1 MDERFL
7 ISRRAVLGG
16 IGLAGVSCWLPKG
29 MLTRKAQAQAAPPTR
44 FMVVHVPEG
53 MWNNASRPT
62 AGGASFGPIF
72 GPLDPYKADLTILN
86 KLSMKSRDKGPGGDG
101 HHRGVP
107 HMLTGIEMQ
116 DEGNAGGASIDQKIA
131 SAIGKGSKYASLQL
145 AVRIVY
151 TDTNSRP
158 IWSAPG
164 RVVPALQSPWD
175 AYTRIFGNGGAGTP
189 PPTTSMTGGTAQPAT
204 PPKFDLKKSALDYSM
219 DEVTRLSQRLS
230 ASDKE
235 RLQSYQDSLRDIE
248 RRLTEPMISVADCA
262 PPNVGTKTDPAA
274 EANYPKV
281 GQLQMDL
288 AVAAMQ
294 CGVTRVVSL
303 QWGNSNDQCR
313 YPWLDGIGAIGH
325 DLSHNNGNCDPSG
338 AKKTKVFN
346 WYSQQFAYL
355 LGKLKNIKEGDG
367 TMLDNTVVLWA
378 SEFGESNGHSPDNLL
393 WVLMGNAG
401 GYFKQGQ
408 VLDCG
413 NRSTNDLH
421 TSLQNAFGIADT
433 KFGGA
438 AYCQGPLPNIKA

>member
-1 MDERFL
+1 
-7 ISRRAVLGG
+7 
-16 IGLAGVSCWLPKG
+16 
-29 MLTRKAQAQAAPPTR
+29 
-44 FMVVHVPEG
+44 MVIHVPEG
-53 MWNNASRPT
+53 MWGSASRPS
-62 AGGASFGPIF
+62 AGGTTLGPIY
-72 GPLDPYKADLTILN
+72 GPLDQYKADLTILN

-116 DEGNAGGASIDQKIA
+116 DEGNAGGPSIDQKIA
-131 SAIGKGSKYASLQL
+131 SVIGKSSKYASLQL

-164 RVVPALQSPWD
+164 RVVPAIQSPWD
-175 AYTRIFGNGGAGTP
+175 AYTRIFGNGTMQPATTMTG
-189 PPTTSMTGGTAQPAT
+189 TSMPATT
-204 PPKFDLKKSALDYSM
+204 PPKFDLRKSALDYGM
-219 DEVTRLSQRLS
+219 DEVTRLGARLS
-230 ASDKE
+230 AADKE

-262 PPNVGTKTDPAA
+262 PPVLGNKVDAAA
-274 EANYPKV
+274 EANYPAV
-281 GQLQMDL
+281 GKLQMDL

-294 CGVTRVVSL
+294 CDVTRVVSL

-313 YPWLDGIGAIGH
+313 YPWLNGIGAIGH
-325 DLSHNNGNCDPSG
+325 DLAHNNGNCDPSG
-338 AKKTKVFN
+338 SKKTTVFN
-346 WYSQQFAYL
+346 WYAQQFAYL
-355 LGKLKNIKEGDG
+355 IGKLKNIKEGAG
-367 TMLDNTVVLWA
+367 TMLDNTVVLWV

-393 WVLMGNAG
+393 WVLAGNAN

-413 NRSTNDLH
+413 GRSTNDLH
-421 TSLQNAFGIADT
+421 CSLQNAFGIADT

-438 AYCQGPLPNIKA
+438 AYCAGPLPNIKA

>member
-1 MDERFL
+1 
-7 ISRRAVLGG
+7 
-16 IGLAGVSCWLPKG
+16 
-29 MLTRKAQAQAAPPTR
+29 
-44 FMVVHVPEG
+44 MVIHVPEG
-53 MWNNASRPT
+53 MWGSASRPS
-62 AGGASFGPIF
+62 ASGSTLGPIF
-72 GPLDPYKADLTILN
+72 GPLDAHKADITILN

-107 HMLTGIEMQ
+107 HMLTGIEML
-116 DEGNAGGASIDQKIA
+116 DEGNAGGPSIDQKIA
-131 SAIGKGSKYASLQL
+131 GVIGKSTKYASLQL

-175 AYTRIFGNGGAGTP
+175 AYTRVFGNAGATTP
-189 PPTTSMTGGTAQPAT
+189 ATMPGTSMPSTVPA
-204 PPKFDLKKSALDYSM
+204 KFDLRKSALDYGM

-230 ASDKE
+230 AADKE

-262 PPNVGTKTDPAA
+262 PPDLGAKVDVKA
-274 EANYPKV
+274 EANYPAIGK
-281 GQLQMDL
+281 LQMDL

-294 CGVTRVVSL
+294 CGLTRVVSL

-313 YPWLDGIGAIGH
+313 YPWLNGIGNIGH
-325 DLSHNNGNCDPSG
+325 DLAHNNGNCDPSG
-338 AKKTKVFN
+338 SKKTTVFN
-346 WYSQQFAYL
+346 WYAQQFAYL
-355 LGKLKNIKEGDG
+355 VGKLKGIKEGDG

-393 WVLMGNAG
+393 WVMAGNAN

-413 NRSTNDLH
+413 NKSTNDLH

-438 AYCQGPLPNIKA
+438 AYCAGPLAAIKA

>member
-1 MDERFL
+1 
-7 ISRRAVLGG
+7 
-16 IGLAGVSCWLPKG
+16 
-29 MLTRKAQAQAAPPTR
+29 
-44 FMVVHVPEG
+44 MVVHVPEG
-53 MWNNASRPT
+53 MWNSASRP
-62 AGGASFGPIF
+62 AASGTTLGPIY
-72 GPLDPYKADLTILN
+72 GPLDPYKSDITILN

-107 HMLTGIEMQ
+107 HMLTGIEML
-116 DEGNAGGASIDQKIA
+116 DEGNAGGPSIDQKIA
-131 SAIGKGSKYASLQL
+131 SVIGKGSKYASLQF

-164 RVVPALQSPWD
+164 RVVPALQNPWD
-175 AYTRIFGNGGAGTP
+175 AYTRIFGNAGATAPATMGGATMP
-189 PPTTSMTGGTAQPAT
+189 PAAT
-204 PPKFDLKKSALDYSM
+204 PPKFDLRKSALDYGM
-219 DEVTRLSQRLS
+219 DEVTRLSARLS
-230 ASDKE
+230 AADKE

-262 PPNVGTKTDPAA
+262 PPVLGSKVDAAA
-274 EANYPKV
+274 EANYPAIGK
-281 GQLQMDL
+281 LQMDL

-313 YPWLDGIGAIGH
+313 YPWLNNIGAIGH
-325 DLSHNNGNCDPSG
+325 DLAHNNGNCDPSG
-338 AKKTKVFN
+338 SKKTQVFN
-346 WYSQQFAYL
+346 WYAQQFAYL

-367 TMLDNTVVLWA
+367 TMLDNTVILWA

-413 NRSTNDLH
+413 NRSTNDVH
-421 TSLQNAFGIADT
+421 TSLQNAVGIADT

-438 AYCQGPLPNIKA
+438 AYCAGPLPNIKA

>member
-29 MLTRKAQAQAAPPTR
+29 MLTRQAQAQAAPPTR
-44 FMVVHVPEG
+44 FMVIHVPEG
-53 MWNNASRPT
+53 MWGSASRP
-62 AGGASFGPIF
+62 AASGTTLGPIY

-107 HMLTGIEMQ
+107 HMLTGIEMV
-116 DEGNAGGASIDQKIA
+116 DEGNAGGPSIDQKIA
-131 SAIGKGSKYASLQL
+131 SVIGKGSKYASLQL
-145 AVRIVY
+145 AVRIIY

-158 IWSAPG
+158 IWSAPS

-175 AYTRIFGNGGAGTP
+175 AYTRIFGNGMASATP
-189 PPTTSMTGGTAQPAT
+189 PATSMTGNPAPAT
-204 PPKFDLKKSALDYSM
+204 PAKFDLRKSALDYGM

-248 RRLTEPMISVADCA
+248 RRLSEPMVTTADCV
-262 PPNVGTKTDPAA
+262 PPTLGTKTDAAA
-274 EANYPKV
+274 EANYPKI

-325 DLSHNNGNCDPSG
+325 DLAHNNGNCDPSG

-346 WYSQQFAYL
+346 WYAQQFGYL
-355 LGKLKNIKEGDG
+355 MGKLKGIKEGAG
-367 TMLDNTVVLWA
+367 TMLDNTVVLWV
-378 SEFGESNGHSPDNLL
+378 SEFGDSNGHNSNNLTWL
-393 WVLMGNAG
+393 LMGNAA
-401 GYFKQGQ
+401 GYFKQGR
-408 VLDCG
+408 VIDVAG
-413 NRSTNDLH
+413 KSTNDVH
-421 TSLQNAFGIADT
+421 TSMLNAFGIADKT
-433 KFGGA
+433 FGNP
-438 AYCQGPLPNIKA
+438 AYCGGPLAALRG

>member
-1 MDERFL
+1 
-7 ISRRAVLGG
+7 
-16 IGLAGVSCWLPKG
+16 
-29 MLTRKAQAQAAPPTR
+29 
-44 FMVVHVPEG
+44 
-53 MWNNASRPT
+53 
-62 AGGASFGPIF
+62 
-72 GPLDPYKADLTILN
+72 
-86 KLSMKSRDKGPGGDG
+86 
-101 HHRGVP
+101 
-107 HMLTGIEMQ
+107 MLTGIEML
-116 DEGNAGGASIDQKIA
+116 DEGNAGGPSIDQKIA
-131 SAIGKGSKYASLQL
+131 TAIGKDSKYASLQF

-175 AYTRIFGNGGAGTP
+175 AYTRIFGNGSMTTAP
-189 PPTTSMTGGTAQPAT
+189 ATTSMNGSTMTSPVPA
-204 PPKFDLKKSALDYSM
+204 KFDLRKSALDYGM
-219 DEVTRLSQRLS
+219 DEVTRLSARLS

-248 RRLTEPMISVADCA
+248 KRLTAPMLTTADCVQ
-262 PPNVGTKTDPAA
+262 PTLGTKVDPAA
-274 EANYPKV
+274 EANYPAI

-313 YPWLDGIGAIGH
+313 YPWLSNIGAIGH

-338 AKKTKVFN
+338 SKKTQVFN
-346 WYSQQFAYL
+346 WYAQQFAYL
-355 LGKLKNIKEGDG
+355 IGKLKNVKEGDG

-408 VLDCG
+408 VLDCA
-413 NRSTNDLH
+413 NHSTNDLH
-421 TSLQNAFGIADT
+421 TSLQNAFGIKDT
-433 KFGGA
+433 TFGGA
-438 AYCQGPLPNIKA
+438 AYCAGPLPGINA

>member
-29 MLTRKAQAQAAPPTR
+29 VLRGSARAQSAAPTR

-53 MWNNASRPT
+53 MWGSASRPS
-62 AGGASFGPIF
+62 ASGTTLGPIY
-72 GPLDPYKADLTILN
+72 GPLDMYKSDITILN

-107 HMLTGIEMQ
+107 HMLTGIEML

-131 SAIGKGSKYASLQL
+131 SVIGKGSKYASLQF

-151 TDTNSRP
+151 GDTNSRP

-164 RVVPALQSPWD
+164 RVVPALQSPWE
-175 AYTRIFGNGGAGTP
+175 AYTRIFGSGMAAP
-189 PPTTSMTGGTAQPAT
+189 ATTMPGTAMPTPVPA
-204 PPKFDLKKSALDYSM
+204 KFDLRKSALDYGM
-219 DEVTRLSQRLS
+219 DEVTRLSARLS

-248 RRLTEPMISVADCA
+248 RRLTEPMVTTADCTQ
-262 PPNVGTKTDPAA
+262 PMIGNKVDVAA
-274 EANYPKV
+274 EANYPAIGK
-281 GQLQMDL
+281 LQMDL

-313 YPWLDGIGAIGH
+313 YPWLSNIGAIGH
-325 DLSHNNGNCDPSG
+325 DLAHNNGNCDPSG
-338 AKKTKVFN
+338 SKKTTVFN
-346 WYSQQFAYL
+346 WYAQQFAYL
-355 LGKLKNIKEGDG
+355 LGKLKGIQEGDG
-367 TMLDNTVVLWA
+367 TMLDNTVVLWV

-393 WVLMGNAG
+393 WVLGGNAG

-413 NRSTNDLH
+413 GKSTNDLH
-421 TSLQNAFGIADT
+421 TSLQNAFGIADA

-438 AYCQGPLPNIKA
+438 AYCAGPLPNIKA